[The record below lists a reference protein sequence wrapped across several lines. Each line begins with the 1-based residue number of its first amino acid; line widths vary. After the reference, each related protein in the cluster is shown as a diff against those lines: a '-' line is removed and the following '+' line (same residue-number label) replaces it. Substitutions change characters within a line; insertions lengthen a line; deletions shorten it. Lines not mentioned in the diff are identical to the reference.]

1 MSEQARGRFIT
12 VEGTEGVGKSTNIAF
27 IQTLLDDANIPHI
40 VSREPG
46 GTPLAEEIRNV
57 LVVPREEAMCELTE
71 LLLVFAAR
79 AQHLKNLIEP
89 ALEQGIWVLCDR
101 FTDATFAYQGGGRG
115 ISVDLISQLQ
125 DLVQG
130 GMRPDCTLLLD
141 APVDVG
147 MARAGA
153 RGALDRFEQE
163 KQAFFDKVR
172 GAYLDRV
179 EQEPGRFVV
188 VDASADLNT
197 VQTDIEQAL
206 ISQINEYSGGRHG

>member
-1 MSEQARGRFIT
+1 MSEQVRGRFIT